1 MSKSSGAHLLA
12 LEEAQVGTHKVY
24 NLGDGSGY
32 SVSEVVEAVSR
43 ITEGRVKIV
52 EVPRYVGDPATVVAS
67 SEKITAELG

>member
-1 MSKSSGAHLLA
+1 MSKSSRAHLLA

-52 EVPRYVGDPATVVAS
+52 EVPRYVEDPAPVVAS

>member
-1 MSKSSGAHLLA
+1 MSKSSRAHLLA

-52 EVPRYVGDPATVVAS
+52 EVPVM
-67 SEKITAELG
+67 SEIRPPSWPLARK

>member
-1 MSKSSGAHLLA
+1 MSKSSRAHLLA

-52 EVPRYVGDPATVVAS
+52 EVPVMSEIRPPSWPPARR
-67 SEKITAELG
+67 

>member
-1 MSKSSGAHLLA
+1 MLA

-24 NLGDGSGY
+24 NLGDRSGY

-52 EVPRYVGDPATVVAS
+52 EVPRYVGDPAFVVAS